1 VTQESPEPDLLAAL
15 GHVDPPPPG
24 VLDAAREVLWSAV
37 AQEMLATDP
46 ASGQVTE
53 ADRSKSAPAHRADRG
68 ADGRADGRNDG
79 GADGCNDGRADGR
92 NDDRAG
98 RPPDSGA

>member
-1 VTQESPEPDLLAAL
+1 VTQQAPEPDLLAVL

-46 ASGQVTE
+46 ASGKVTG
-53 ADRSKSAPAHRADRG
+53 ADRSKSAPDHRADGRNDG
-68 ADGRADGRNDG
+68 RNDGRADGRNDG
-79 GADGCNDGRADGR
+79 
-92 NDDRAG
+92 RAG